1 MHIVLVNIHVK
12 PEVVDDFIQATTENA
27 RNSIQEPG
35 IFRFDFIQQADD
47 PTRFM
52 LVEVYYKPDDQVKH
66 RETSHYKAWK
76 VLADEMITEPR
87 VGIKYKNLY
96 PAGQDWNES

>member
-1 MHIVLVNIHVK
+1 MYIMLVNIHVK
-12 PEVVDDFIQATTENA
+12 HIVVDDFIRATTENA

-35 IFRFDFIQQADD
+35 ILRFDFIQQEDD

-52 LVEVYYKPDDQVKH
+52 LVEVYRHPDDHAKH

-76 VLADEMITEPR
+76 VLADEMVAEPR
-87 VGIKYKNLY
+87 VGTKYTNVF
-96 PAGQDWNES
+96 PPDQDWKE